1 MSTFCRKV
9 VNVALLVILFL
20 AFAAFII
27 VTFFTN
33 DKVIKY
39 TIAKVP
45 TSITKCNGL
54 EKPVDNTVVHENSN
68 SEVATFKET
77 NLPVTY
83 GNKEKSVAEV
93 SSRSATIVSTNEN
106 KKTNQTQTAPTNSAP
121 KSSGTAVQSNYKSY
135 NSVGRV
141 QIPKTGVDLPI
152 LSDISVGGMETG
164 ACIVYSTGSLNQTG
178 NTLIATHNY
187 KNGKLFSNN
196 YKLAVGD
203 VIYITSLDGKK
214 IKYVIYDKFITNPQD
229 LSYIKRNSDSKPG
242 IALSCCTDDEQNR
255 IVILAKSEL

>member
-1 MSTFCRKV
+1 MSTFCRKI
-9 VNVALLVILFL
+9 VNVVLLVVLTF
-20 AFAAFII
+20 AFATFII

-45 TSITKCNGL
+45 TSITKCKGL
-54 EKPVDNTVVHENSN
+54 EKPVDTTVVEESSN
-68 SEVATFKET
+68 LEVVTSKET

-83 GNKEKSVAEV
+83 GNKEKNAAEV
-93 SSRSATIVSTNEN
+93 SSRAAVIGNTNEN
-106 KKTNQTQTAPTNSAP
+106 VKTNQVPTTPTSSVTQSS
-121 KSSGTAVQSNYKSY
+121 KSTIQSNY

-152 LSDISVGGMETG
+152 LSDISAGGMETG
-164 ACIVYSTGSLNQTG
+164 ACIIYSTGSLNQTG

-196 YKLAVGD
+196 YKLEIGD
-203 VIYITSLDGKK
+203 VIYISSLDGKK

-229 LSYIKRNSDSKPG
+229 LSYIRRNSGSEPG